1 MRGGRLAVGGGKRR
15 EMGGG
20 YKWENMAGR
29 KREAIDEKLKA
40 HPSRLI
46 PFRSPKE
53 KYSKTAKMKIKEIR
67 INLYP
72 KMSADPQ
79 PTPSLA
85 PFRLEFSP
93 SYILVGVYRL
103 STDSSIRV
111 PVWKKCKHG
120 FIRGIL
126 VGFAWV
132 SATTA
137 AQPTTSPH
145 RVLPGVLHVR
155 NTEGPHPTLPVK
167 VRQVL
172 VTHHSIH
179 SHPHPRSARVTG
191 LSNHSFFGFTVP
203 FQLTT
208 CMRPLSSIYH
218 LISHPRIHSPLSG
231 RSACHRRTSEYH
243 PQLLSPKKPRHRQ
256 AKSMGADGRL
266 ER

>member
-1 MRGGRLAVGGGKRR
+1 
-15 EMGGG
+15 
-20 YKWENMAGR
+20 
-29 KREAIDEKLKA
+29 
-40 HPSRLI
+40 
-46 PFRSPKE
+46 
-53 KYSKTAKMKIKEIR
+53 
-67 INLYP
+67 
-72 KMSADPQ
+72 MSADPQ

-103 STDSSIRV
+103 STDSSIRL

-120 FIRGIL
+120 FVRGML

-132 SATTA
+132 SATTT
-137 AQPTTSPH
+137 AQPTTPSH
-145 RVLPGVLHVR
+145 HVLPPGVFHVR
-155 NTEGPHPTLPVK
+155 NSKGLHPVLPVK
-167 VRQVL
+167 VRQVP
-172 VTHHSIH
+172 VTHHRIH
-179 SHPHPRSARVTG
+179 SHPHARSARVTG

-218 LISHPRIHSPLSG
+218 PVSHPRIHSPLSG
-231 RSACHRRTSEYH
+231 CSTCHRRTSEYH

-256 AKSMGADGRL
+256 AKGMGADSRL